1 MGPVYWAP
9 NQCLRE
15 TSFVSPKKASPIIAI
30 VDSGTYGVSNEL
42 QEGIMQYYTMLVKKQ
57 KKIVSLALVPNYKIM
72 TFASQEELYEWVT
85 SPDYMVK
92 RSHDG
97 ICFGFEIK

>member
-30 VDSGTYGVSNEL
+30 VDSGDYGVSNEL
-42 QEGIMQYYTMLVKKQ
+42 QEGIMQYY
-57 KKIVSLALVPNYKIM
+57 
-72 TFASQEELYEWVT
+72 
-85 SPDYMVK
+85 
-92 RSHDG
+92 
-97 ICFGFEIK
+97 